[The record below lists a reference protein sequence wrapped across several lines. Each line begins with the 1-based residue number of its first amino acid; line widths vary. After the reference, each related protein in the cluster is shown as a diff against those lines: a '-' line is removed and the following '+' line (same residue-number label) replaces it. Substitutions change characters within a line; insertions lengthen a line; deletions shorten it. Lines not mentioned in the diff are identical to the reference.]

1 MKRAE
6 TILKE
11 INDLGY
17 ELHNNYSHIEIKNA
31 IIKLEKKG
39 YCLSHYLIDTILEGL
54 DIEDDEE
61 EDS

>member
-1 MKRAE
+1 LKNGIFCVNITTGRLKMKRAE

-31 IIKLEKKG
+31 IIKLEKRV
-39 YCLSHYLIDTILEGL
+39 
-54 DIEDDEE
+54 
-61 EDS
+61 